1 MSPAFKVL
9 SLSQRTAPLAVRE
22 QLALNEAACRQLL
35 RLLRAEP
42 GLTDVLVLSTCNRTE
57 IYYRAKQAR
66 AALVLAALGQVLG
79 RAVTGW
85 QAAHFVSIIDAEAA
99 TRHLFEV
106 ALGLEAQVVGDQQIS
121 HQVKRAYQWAV
132 EEDTAGPWLHR
143 LLHTVFF
150 ASKRVQQET
159 AFRDGA
165 ASMAYAALELVE
177 TLTAHLPNP
186 RILILGLGEIGTDVA
201 RHFGDSARF
210 AHVTVCNRTRAKAET
225 LAAHYNLQVLDLAD
239 LTQGLQAADVVISSV
254 AAAAPCITL
263 ARMRQLTVLSHKFF
277 LDLSVPRSVAAEV
290 EQVPGVLLY
299 TLDDIAGTTSATLAR
314 RLAAVPHVRIIMA
327 ESLADLARWSRELEV
342 SPTIQQLKKALE
354 QLRTEELRRFSKHLS
369 PEEAQRMDALTKSL
383 MQKVLKQP
391 TRHLKAACQRGEP
404 GPLVASLTA
413 LFDLAPAAE
422 LACPAA

>member
-1 MSPAFKVL
+1 MSLAFKVL

-35 RLLRAEP
+35 RILRAEP
-42 GLTDVLVLSTCNRTE
+42 GLSDVLVLSTCNRTE
-57 IYYRAKQAR
+57 IYYCAEREQ

-79 RAVTGW
+79 RAVTEW
-85 QAAHFVSIIDAEAA
+85 QAAHFVRLTDAEAA
-99 TRHLFEV
+99 TQHLFEV

-150 ASKRVQQET
+150 TSKRVQQET
-159 AFRDGA
+159 EFRDGA
-165 ASMAYAALELVE
+165 ASTSYAALELVE
-177 TLTAHLPNP
+177 SLTAHLPNP
-186 RILILGLGEIGTDVA
+186 RILVLGLGEIGTDVA
-201 RHFGDSARF
+201 RHFGDSPRF

-225 LAAHYNLQVLDLAD
+225 LATQYNLQVLDLAD
-239 LTQGLQAADVVISSV
+239 LTPGLQAADVVISSV
-254 AAAAPCITL
+254 AAAAPCIAL
-263 ARMRQLTVLSHKFF
+263 ARVQQLTVLSHKFF
-277 LDLSVPRSVAAEV
+277 IDLSVPRSVAAEV

-314 RLAAVPHVRIIMA
+314 RLAAVPHVRALMA
-327 ESLADLARWSRELEV
+327 ESLADLAQWSREQEV
-342 SPTIQQLKKALE
+342 SPAIQQLKKALE

-369 PEEAQRMDALTKSL
+369 PEEAQRMDELTRSL

-413 LFDLAPAAE
+413 LFDLAPVAE